1 MRLAALAALSLAL
14 AGCSTTAPAGN
25 VNVALVTANGDNPLV
40 GRTIDR
46 VRVSFRQGSE
56 AFDAVEGTV
65 NGQSFDVVVPIAD
78 YLTAMELRYELYE
91 GSTLVLLGATPF
103 LYPGSGAATR
113 AVVAPPTSCVL
124 VSIPTVGTTAPSVF
138 PRPQADFG
146 TLFLSDYAFLLGGR
160 DATGPTNRVDYL
172 DAISLAPAE
181 YGAAALPMAPG
192 KTRAVPISLRQ
203 GLVVSESDAPFLFD
217 AYGPYHG
224 AISLH
229 AGAGLA
235 SELVVLGSSVGA
247 AVVGGSSQGQPVS
260 DVSFVATDGTV
271 TTGHLSTAVAE
282 RAAALAGGAV
292 LVVSRGTGDA
302 VLERIA
308 PGETASTVLLPAI
321 ADGTRNGGILL
332 ASTDG
337 STLLLLGGTDG
348 VGAPRTDSVLFTGCP
363 TSCVAGPGPTWA
375 TARTGAAVDP
385 SGLLVGGA
393 GPSALVEQV
402 VFASGGAS
410 LVARGTLAA
419 PRANPGLVVLPSG
432 VAYVL
437 AGEGTSGPRADWEN
451 CVPTGFVD

>member
-1 MRLAALAALSLAL
+1 MRFAAPAALCLAL
-14 AGCSTTAPAGN
+14 AGCSSTAPVGN

-56 AFDAVEGTV
+56 PFDAVEGAV

-91 GSTLVLLGATPF
+91 GSTPVLLGATPWF
-103 LYPGSGAATR
+103 YPGSGAATR
-113 AVVAPPTSCVL
+113 AVVAPPNTCVL

-138 PRPQADFG
+138 PRAQADFG
-146 TLFLSDYAFLLGGR
+146 TLFFSDYAFLIGGR
-160 DATGPTNRVDYL
+160 DANGPTNRVDYL
-172 DAISLAPAE
+172 DAITLAPSE
-181 YGAAALPMAPG
+181 YGQAALPMAPG
-192 KTRAVPISLRQ
+192 RTRAVPISLRQ

-235 SELVVLGSSVGA
+235 SELVALGSSVGA
-247 AVVGGSSQGQPVS
+247 AVVGGLSQGQPVAT
-260 DVSFVATDGTV
+260 VSFVAPDGTV
-271 TTGHLSTAVAE
+271 TSGQLASAVAE

-292 LVVSRGTGDA
+292 LVVSRGAGDA

-308 PGETASTVLLPAI
+308 PGEASSTVLLPAI
-321 ADGTRNGGILL
+321 ADGTRDGGILL

-348 VGAPRTDSVLFTGCP
+348 IGAPRTDTVLFTGCP
-363 TSCVAGPGPTWA
+363 SACVAGPGPAWA
-375 TARTGAAVDP
+375 TARTGVSVDP
-385 SGLLVGGA
+385 SGLLVGGD
-393 GPSALVEQV
+393 GPSSLVEQV
-402 VFASGGAS
+402 VFGASGAS
-410 LVARGTLAA
+410 LASRGTLAA

-437 AGEGTSGPRADWEN
+437 AGEGASGPRADWES
-451 CVPTGFVD
+451 CVPAAFVD